1 MHANFLFLLLALF
14 LYVIYTLLQAVPFYL
29 FSKTHKY
36 KIKFFF
42 FVYLIIATNF
52 FNGITPLATGGQPLQ
67 IYELHKKGISTVD
80 ATNIVIENFIIFQ
93 LSAVLFGLL
102 SIIINSIFHLFTVN
116 SILNNLTIIGFILN
130 TILLFFIIIVAFGKQ
145 FIQNLI
151 FFFLNILDKLKIIK
165 NIEAK
170 KENWKKT
177 CLKFNNN
184 FKLLLKNKN
193 VLIKSLFILIL
204 AFFIYYSIPITIMYS
219 LNIHENITIF
229 TTVIISSYVFLA
241 SSYLP
246 VPGATGGVEYSFI
259 GYFSNYIKG
268 YKLNSLLLIWRFITY
283 YLPMIIG
290 GIVFNIKSAKK
301 IRK

>member
-1 MHANFLFLLLALF
+1 M
-14 LYVIYTLLQAVPFYL
+14 
-29 FSKTHKY
+29 
-36 KIKFFF
+36 
-42 FVYLIIATNF
+42 
-52 FNGITPLATGGQPLQ
+52 
-67 IYELHKKGISTVD
+67 
-80 ATNIVIENFIIFQ
+80 
-93 LSAVLFGLL
+93 
-102 SIIINSIFHLFTVN
+102 
-116 SILNNLTIIGFILN
+116 
-130 TILLFFIIIVAFGKQ
+130 AFGKQ

-229 TTVIISSYVFLA
+229 TNWCPNSNPLKTWITLKVSYRL
-241 SSYLP
+241 
-246 VPGATGGVEYSFI
+246 
-259 GYFSNYIKG
+259 
-268 YKLNSLLLIWRFITY
+268 
-283 YLPMIIG
+283 
-290 GIVFNIKSAKK
+290 
-301 IRK
+301 RKTIDSKE